1 MARCVKSILLY
12 GPRGRRRRRR
22 GSDRPTDRP
31 IDRPTDR
38 RRPRAGRSRPSEGRR
53 TTTENDDV
61 RERRRRERARGRRAR
76 ERINDGIVR
85 ALGARVDV
93 REDDDD
99 DDDVDDDSRR
109 SRGHV
114 VDVDDAWDPAWLP
127 RRIRGETRARERAG
141 DEDSGGVTTERVF
154 VVVVVDVVGRGIALE
169 RVRDEET
176 DERRAK
182 ANGRG

>member
-12 GPRGRRRRRR
+12 DEDLT
-22 GSDRPTDRP
+22 DRPTDRP
-31 IDRPTDR
+31 IDVV
-38 RRPRAGRSRPSEGRR
+38 RAWTGRSRPSEGRR
-53 TTTENDDV
+53 TTTENDD

-99 DDDVDDDSRR
+99 VDDDVDDDSRR

-114 VDVDDAWDPAWLP
+114 VDVDDAWDAAWLP

-154 VVVVVDVVGRGIALE
+154 VVVVVVVVGRGIALE

>member
-1 MARCVKSILLY
+1 M
-12 GPRGRRRRRR
+12 
-22 GSDRPTDRP
+22 DRAFET
-31 IDRPTDR
+31 
-38 RRPRAGRSRPSEGRR
+38 ERR
-53 TTTENDDV
+53 TTTENDDDV
-61 RERRRRERARGRRAR
+61 RERRRRHSARGRRAR

-93 REDDDD
+93 REDDDDDD

-154 VVVVVDVVGRGIALE
+154 VVFVVVVVGRGIALE